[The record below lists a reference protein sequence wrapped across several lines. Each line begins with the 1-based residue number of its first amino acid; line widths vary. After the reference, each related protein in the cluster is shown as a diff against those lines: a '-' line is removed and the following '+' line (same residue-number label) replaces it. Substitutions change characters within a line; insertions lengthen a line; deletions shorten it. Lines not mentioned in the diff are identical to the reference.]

1 MELSMYST
9 SRDQRIGDL
18 VDKDIITID
27 ESALISDS
35 VRIMKNNGLSSI
47 FITRSGNKNASTQ
60 TKRFINSTIF
70 GKQVQET
77 GHIFFIDETKILHNY
92 MLIVLFLIVGIHTVI
107 TNFYVS
113 IFSSKL
119 VRPLFYSSR

>member
-1 MELSMYST
+1 MYST

-47 FITRSGNKNASTQ
+47 FVTRSGNKNASTQ

-92 MLIVLFLIVGIHTVI
+92 MLIVLFLIVRIHTVI

>member
-1 MELSMYST
+1 MYST

-92 MLIVLFLIVGIHTVI
+92 MLIVLFLIVRIHTVI

>member
-1 MELSMYST
+1 MYST

-35 VRIMKNNGLSSI
+35 VRIMKNNGLTSI
-47 FITRSGNKNASTQ
+47 FVTRSGNKNAS

-92 MLIVLFLIVGIHTVI
+92 MLIVLFLIVRIHTVI